1 MGANA
6 AAMDPAI
13 GVGFVWCKCDVV
25 GVGIGRES
33 LEIEGG
39 SVCPA
44 VRRSG

>member
-13 GVGFVWCKCDVV
+13 GVGFLGCECDVD
-25 GVGIGRES
+25 GVCIGRES